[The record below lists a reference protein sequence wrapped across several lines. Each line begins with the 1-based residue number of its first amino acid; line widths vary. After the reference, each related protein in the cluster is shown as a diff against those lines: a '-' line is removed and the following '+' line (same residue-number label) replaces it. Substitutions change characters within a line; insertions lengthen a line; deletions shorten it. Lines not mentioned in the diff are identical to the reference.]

1 MVNNLIDYL
10 EKKYKKIENKNI
22 TVFFSQE
29 EYTDINKE
37 SLGISNWLWSRLIVK
52 NKKNDKT
59 GNRYK
64 YRVYYKLLFNDK
76 EVENIFTII
85 MFNPSYA
92 NQFSKDPT
100 INNCIKIAKDNGYN
114 GIEVFNILTIRDS
127 DIERVIKNYKNKKN
141 ALEEFKEYL
150 KGKNILL
157 AWGSKSKNFQED
169 ILKLLTEINDCKF
182 YTINSKLVNN
192 KYPRH
197 PRALNGIAYVPL
209 TQLKICQNETNLFLT
224 KMDA

>member
-1 MVNNLIDYL
+1 MSNNLIDYL
-10 EKKYKKIENKNI
+10 KKNYEKKENDNI

-29 EYTDINKE
+29 EYTNKNKE
-37 SLGISNWLWSRLIVK
+37 NLGISNWLWARLIVK

-64 YRVYYKLLFNDK
+64 HRVYYKHLFNDK
-76 EVENIFTII
+76 QAENILTII

-127 DIERVIKNYKNKKN
+127 NIERVIKNYKKN
-141 ALEEFKEYL
+141 ALEEFEEYL
-150 KGKNILL
+150 NGKNILL
-157 AWGSKSKNFQED
+157 AWGSKSKEIQED
-169 ILKLLTEINDCKF
+169 ILKLLTKRNNCKF

>member
-1 MVNNLIDYL
+1 MSNNLIDYL
-10 EKKYKKIENKNI
+10 EKTYVKKENNNI

-29 EYTDINKE
+29 EYTNKNKE
-37 SLGISNWLWSRLIVK
+37 SLGISNWLWTRLIVK
-52 NKKNDKT
+52 NKKNYKT

-64 YRVYYKLLFNDK
+64 HRIYYKHLFNDK
-76 EVENIFTII
+76 QAENILTII

-92 NQFSKDPT
+92 NQFSKDTT
-100 INNCIKIAKDNGYN
+100 INNCIKIAKDNGYT

-150 KGKNILL
+150 NSKNILL
-157 AWGSKSKNFQED
+157 AWGSKSKIFQED
-169 ILKLLTEINDCKF
+169 VIKFLKEIPDCKF
-182 YTINSKLVNN
+182 YTFNSKLVNN

-197 PRALNGIAYVPL
+197 PRSLNGIKYVPL
-209 TQLKICQNETNLFLT
+209 TQLEISEDNIKIIPTE
-224 KMDA
+224 MDA